1 LRVRVRLAVSVTWGP
16 LVSGRH
22 GYLQLMRAARGL
34 GSTAP
39 LDL

>member
-1 LRVRVRLAVSVTWGP
+1 MRARGHFGDMGP
-16 LVSGRH
+16 LVSGRYD
-22 GYLQLMRAARGL
+22 YLQLMRATRAGGS